1 MEVAM
6 RRLSFFAVA
15 LLMAGNAVA
24 NDTMA
29 EIAAGGI
36 SYVHSPDVEMSE
48 ERLYISMDKVKV
60 DYVFTNKSSKDI
72 ETLIAFPLPDIQP
85 NPDGDIAIRDA
96 ESDNFLGFMAW
107 QDDKP
112 IDVKLQQRAF
122 ALSIDVTQDLV
133 SAGIPLAN
141 YNDKTRSA
149 LEKLDTAEL
158 KRMVERGILA
168 IEEWDS
174 GEGMKKHAVP
184 LWTLKS
190 TYYWTTVYPA
200 NASVKVAH
208 EYLTGTGG
216 TVGLTFLDEN
226 GKAGGEQL
234 ASYRKKYCV
243 DDDFVGSVEKKVAS
257 RNPDDGPAYVE
268 NWISYILTTGANWSG
283 PIGKFTLIVDKGA
296 PANLVSFCGEG
307 VKKTG
312 PTTFE
317 MTKTDFSPEE
327 DLHVLVLRAQTQ

>member
-1 MEVAM
+1 M
-6 RRLSFFAVA
+6 RGLFVFAVA
-15 LLMAGNAVA
+15 LLMGGNAFA

-29 EIAAGGI
+29 EVAAGGI
-36 SYVHSPDVEMSE
+36 SYVKSPDVEMSE
-48 ERLYISMDKVKV
+48 ERLTISMDKVTV
-60 DYVFTNKSSKDI
+60 DYVFTNKSAKDV
-72 ETLIAFPLPDIQP
+72 ETLIAFPLPDIEP
-85 NPDGDIAIRDA
+85 NFDGDIAIRDT
-96 ESDNFLGFMAW
+96 ESDNFLGFTAS
-107 QDDKP
+107 QDGKP

-122 ALSIDVTQDLV
+122 ALNIDVTDDLV

-141 YNDKTRSA
+141 YAQKTRDA
-149 LEKLDTAEL
+149 LEKTDSAKLQQ
-158 KRMVERGILA
+158 MVSRGIVSL
-168 IEEWDS
+168 EEWDS

-190 TYYWTTVYPA
+190 TYYWTTKYPA
-200 NASVKVAH
+200 NSKVKVTH
-208 EYLTGTGG
+208 EYTTGTGG

-243 DDDFVGSVEKKVAS
+243 DDDFVTTVEKKITG
-257 RNPDDGPAYVE
+257 RNPDDGPAFVE

-283 PIGKFTLIVDKGA
+283 PIGKFTLVVDKGA

-317 MTKTDFSPEE
+317 MTKTDFVPEE
-327 DLHVLVLRAQTQ
+327 DLHILVLRAQTQ